1 MSLTPGAPEDRDLQH
16 VECRLPSLVGGH
28 RRRIAVFRAGR
39 EMCSVAWARKP
50 SRISAPSP
58 AICISHL
65 CFVFL
70 DSPADSPRRFAH
82 SVTGT
87 PRAREPIKY
96 IKQCALHPGP
106 PLISNHAPAR
116 ARGRARRPTR
126 STPAR
131 QRRGTHD
138 RLRMRMLHVPGQLW
152 PCQGSSATVSWS
164 PCESKQSRR
173 RGWSHACS
181 VVALLSS
188 TQPTKQRQDESNRGA
203 QRPPCWCVS
212 RRATRGAHKT
222 LAR

>member
-1 MSLTPGAPEDRDLQH
+1 MSSAVARRGASD
-16 VECRLPSLVGGH
+16 

-39 EMCSVAWARKP
+39 EMCSVGPHAAKP
-50 SRISAPSP
+50 SRISAPRRP
-58 AICISHL
+58 DLRCISHL
-65 CFVFL
+65 FCLCLSRF
-70 DSPADSPRRFAH
+70 SGRYSPRRFAH

-116 ARGRARRPTR
+116 ARGRAAARRPTR